1 MRCLI
6 VENQPITLF
15 GLRRLLEQEFPG
27 WNTSSANIVQAI
39 DELRIVKQYPFDL
52 VLVNV
57 GQGDDRVLTYLAA
70 LERMSQGSCRSL
82 VIQNTFDETY
92 CALYRERG
100 ADGYISKEKS
110 ICELVDAISTVSSGA
125 NYFPGQQPGQSLEP
139 PAEPKAIDS
148 VRLTSRQKDLV
159 KLVLRG
165 YSNKK
170 IANTLGLTSGTVK
183 NYLFSIMRL
192 YCVSS
197 RGEMI
202 AKLLT
207 DQSALW

>member
-15 GLRRLLEQEFPG
+15 GLRRLLEQEFPS
-27 WNTSSANIVQAI
+27 WNTSSANIVQSI
-39 DELRIVKQYPFDL
+39 DELRTVRRYPFDV
-52 VLVNV
+52 VLLNIVK
-57 GQGDDRVLTYLAA
+57 GDDRVLTFLAG
-70 LERMSQGSCRSL
+70 LKKMSHGSCRTL
-82 VIQNTFDETY
+82 VIDDTFDETS

-110 ICELVDAISTVSSGA
+110 ICELVDAISTVTSGR
-125 NYFPGQQPGQSLEP
+125 NYFPGQQFYDATEP
-139 PAEPKAIDS
+139 QAERKVADS
-148 VRLTSRQKDLV
+148 VRLTNRQKDLV

-165 YSNKK
+165 YSNKQ

-183 NYLFSIMRL
+183 NYLFSLMRL

-197 RGEMI
+197 RGQMI

-207 DQSALW
+207 DQSWMF